1 MQSSGTS
8 RSLERRPNVSQN
20 GIERTSVPWRG
31 LAGLRDV
38 LIHQYE
44 GVDLP
49 RMWLIIQRDLP
60 LLRQSMSA
68 LLPPLDQLEREIAD
82 GQDGVG

>member
-1 MQSSGTS
+1 MTKDPRVYVAQIV
-8 RSLERRPNVSQN
+8 ERIDRV
-20 GIERTSVPWRG
+20 
-31 LAGLRDV
+31 
-38 LIHQYE
+38 HQYE

-60 LLRQSMSA
+60 LLRHTMSA

-82 GQDGVG
+82 GQEGVG